1 MDFGVRG
8 LALFRSRI
16 RRGIHYCVNHRGRI
30 LSPTHDCMQRKP
42 RTGTQ
47 MTKKEGSNSKFGLS
61 FAGWFLNGERE
72 NMRRLMQLWIEIWW
86 LKRL

>member
-1 MDFGVRG
+1 MDLGVHR

-16 RRGIHYCVNHRGRI
+16 RPGICYCVNHKGCI
-30 LSPTHDCMQRKP
+30 LSPTCDCMQRKP
-42 RTGTQ
+42 CTGMQ

-72 NMRRLMQLWIEIWW
+72 NMRRLM
-86 LKRL
+86 